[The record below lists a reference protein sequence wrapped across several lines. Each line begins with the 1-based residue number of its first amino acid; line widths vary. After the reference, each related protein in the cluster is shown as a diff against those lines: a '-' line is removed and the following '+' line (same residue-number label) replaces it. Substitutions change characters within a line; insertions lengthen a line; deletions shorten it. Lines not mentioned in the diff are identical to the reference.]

1 MEPIDYE
8 AEYERLRREIEQL
21 PPEQRESLRAL
32 HAESVERHE
41 QIERARAQNEE
52 ALAALRGR
60 LQEMAEG
67 FQRLDTAVAD
77 LRLVTKMALFE
88 YEVRQR
94 ENRDGEAG
102 PPAADD

>member
-8 AEYERLRREIEQL
+8 AEYERLRNEIEQL
-21 PPEQRESLRAL
+21 PPEQQESLRAL

-41 QIERARAQNEE
+41 QIEHARAQNEE
-52 ALAALRGR
+52 ALTALRER
-60 LQEMAEG
+60 LQEMADG

-94 ENRDGEAG
+94 ESRGDDTE
-102 PPAADD
+102 PPIDDA